1 MPATFPNNTVSKDQN
16 TLVIKITGQILKAI
30 NADYQQDTND
40 HPIILVNAVKNIIGD
55 DREDPSELLLNF
67 VDKYLNTFSPREND
81 KKILEKVSKDGI
93 GLTMFVED
101 IEEALSIRDRKNVE
115 ELTAKLLLASDHS
128 PATLEMLAE
137 LALLAFDKLGPF
149 TFHWL
154 RSYQF
159 HQDKEVQ
166 WPYLYSM
173 INELFKT
180 DIVPQ
185 SSKNGNDK
193 QLNVIQYV
201 NSLDQSNWL
210 KLSAAVRLYNEDYVR
225 SEHYNRSIISWIQT
239 QPKNDELKE
248 AETHTLKNYIA
259 NGGNYFNR
267 MAKEIVKTND
277 PNIARKKIVDLEAL
291 RGMAKVSSLE
301 SFPIITQCINTL
313 IQ

>member
-1 MPATFPNNTVSKDQN
+1 
-16 TLVIKITGQILKAI
+16 
-30 NADYQQDTND
+30 
-40 HPIILVNAVKNIIGD
+40 
-55 DREDPSELLLNF
+55 
-67 VDKYLNTFSPREND
+67 
-81 KKILEKVSKDGI
+81 
-93 GLTMFVED
+93 MFVED

-115 ELTAKLLLASDHS
+115 ELTAKLLLASDRS

-185 SSKNGNDK
+185 SSKNENDK

-239 QPKNDELKE
+239 QPINDELN
-248 AETHTLKNYIA
+248 ETETDTLRNYIA
-259 NGGNYFNR
+259 NGGNYFIR